1 MPSIAEQ
8 KAKVNSQIQD
18 LRKKIQLSEGESKAC
33 YEESEGEKRTN
44 KAATTA
50 LRAEIKLLHLK
61 IEEANQG
68 SERSV
73 EKVLQQQRRRAVSAP
88 VRVKKADRT
97 IKTSEYK
104 LHDFVKRL
112 DFLQHTTKQR
122 EARLETLKK
131 QLGEAA
137 SPSAQ
142 DEERTIQQLQQ
153 DLIGL
158 ENELDRVG
166 VSVAEAESVKRR
178 YGAMV
183 TALKGEAASYR
194 TTLDNLQARLL
205 EEKDALKKLRESR
218 RNAERTRDSL
228 RTRLHDEE
236 ESAYETKRERE
247 KRLFEYRRRAE
258 ERRAQDL
265 GAAVDRRL
273 SLLRTPTRRD
283 SPTAALTQDTHE
295 QIEEEL
301 EKYQQVFTKL
311 KEVLGVTSVE
321 EVVERLTTQG
331 NTREHLR
338 QLRSVTLEEVT
349 RLKQEKEHMHEELHR
364 VKYATTEDAARMVGV
379 IGELKKDV
387 DDKESA
393 REDLSNRLDGTLKV
407 LAGVRAGLEH
417 VAEKL
422 ETPEK
427 ERPPRVEAP
436 LEHLVVLMNYC
447 KDRAEELMEQVSP
460 SHIELKFSILKLAEM
475 VEEERE
481 NGGMLTSPE
490 NIRVSFPGTGA
501 TTKAAQQQVEEA
513 GDSGEEEESLTRK
526 FIKRQA
532 QMIVEA
538 KARKRNRPVST
549 FKS

>member
-8 KAKVNSQIQD
+8 KARVNNQIQD
-18 LRKKIQLSEGESKAC
+18 LRKKIQLSEGESKAF
-33 YEESEGEKRTN
+33 YEESEAEKQAN
-44 KAATTA
+44 KVTITT
-50 LRAEIKLLHLK
+50 LRSDIKLLYVK
-61 IEEANQG
+61 IEESNQG

-73 EKVLQQQRRRAVSAP
+73 EKVLQQRRRAATAP
-88 VRVKKADRT
+88 VRVRKADST
-97 IKTSEYK
+97 IRASEYK
-104 LHDFVKRL
+104 LHDLVKRL
-112 DFLQHTTKQR
+112 NFLQHTRKQR
-122 EARLETLKK
+122 ETRLETLKK

-137 SPSAQ
+137 SEKAL
-142 DEERTIQQLQQ
+142 EEQRTIQELQQ

-166 VSVAEAESVKRR
+166 VSVTEAEGVKRR
-178 YGAMV
+178 YGSMV
-183 TALKGEAASYR
+183 LALKGEAASYR
-194 TTLDNLQARLL
+194 TTLDNLQARLS
-205 EEKDALKKLRESR
+205 EEKDTLKNLRDSR

-228 RTRLHDEE
+228 RTSLHDEE
-236 ESAYETKRERE
+236 ESAYETKRDRE
-247 KRLFEYRRRAE
+247 KKLSEYRRRAE

-265 GAAVDRRL
+265 GAAADRRL

-295 QIEEEL
+295 QIEAEL

-321 EVVERLTTQG
+321 EVVDRLTTQG
-331 NTREHLR
+331 STREHLR

-364 VKYATTEDAARMVGV
+364 VKYATTEDAARMVGK
-379 IGELKKDV
+379 IEDLKKQV
-387 DDKESA
+387 EEMESMQDK
-393 REDLSNRLDGTLKV
+393 LSNRVDSTLKV

-422 ETPEK
+422 ETSEM
-427 ERPPRVEAP
+427 ERPPRAESP
-436 LEHLVVLMNYC
+436 LEYLVVLMSYC
-447 KDRAEELMEQVSP
+447 QQQAEELMEEVS
-460 SHIELKFSILKLAEM
+460 SAQMEQKLAEM
-475 VEEERE
+475 AEEEKE
-481 NGGMLTSPE
+481 NGGMMTSPE
-490 NIRVSFPGTGA
+490 NIRVSFPGLGG
-501 TTKAAQQQVEEA
+501 TTKAAQQQAEEG